1 MIAWKLNSFGIL
13 ALATANAVC
22 AEPLLV
28 TSTTPLGLQPD
39 GRYHVQLQGSF
50 DSPADVVPTAICDGK
65 PVPSVM
71 HAATQTMIEISIPLQ
86 RVPLLCSFI
95 AHRLTDG
102 AISLPSIQITS
113 SGDNQIRGSVDRG
126 RIGTKHG
133 MELYGSFPDPQSLNL
148 SIYCVQGG
156 DINRTTMPY
165 TAEIQF
171 DLRSPTQIN
180 LTFNDVPGVGARC
193 SFTPIDASGR
203 ATGPLWGP
211 IALSSN
217 DSYITANFGAY
228 HWPLGAAVGPDADDA
243 LMPGQQWLAR
253 AGFNIARVWMSPLL
267 RTRISNAA
275 NPYHLNLD
283 VFAQECPVVPQP
295 CTPGSDCN
303 ASPTFLPCAARSS
316 AYQKLLSLPNLGY
329 IIITTADSASSGD
342 FGTQPKLAD
351 PSWIQIAANRAKVVR
366 EYRDLAL
373 ALYETQRNSGKHFIV
388 SSWETDNAICSDAT
402 SCTNATGL
410 FEAFTQWFMARK
422 QGILEA
428 RTIAQARG
436 ITGVTVSDG
445 IEFNRVRETYP
456 MVIDKIIPQVMPEYM
471 TYSAWASSGGG
482 DVNNPNVGGQL
493 DHDLIVLAGRFPG
506 NKPQLIIG
514 ELGPANYTGEDP
526 STLRGRNEA
535 WQLAQ
540 NARAAQRAQLPANI
554 LWAAFDNA
562 LDPNNPMSEGLL
574 SADGKE
580 RHVVS
585 TLRAELIAG
594 QRELQSSPQARIG
607 GIRVTKASA
616 DGRDWDLFEM
626 FIDPTYRQGKFP
638 ASLSGMVVRCSYTC
652 AGSSCT
658 ATNMTVDG
666 SEIPDSPA
674 RADSQSDFR
683 LPHKGWA
690 LVNGQPLERWC
701 TVSIPGMLTH
711 GPKRLPP

>member
-28 TSTTPLGLQPD
+28 TSATPLGLQPD

-126 RIGTKHG
+126 RIGTRHG
-133 MELYGSFPDPQSLNL
+133 MELYGSFPAPQSLNL

-283 VFAQECPVVPQP
+283 VF
-295 CTPGSDCN
+295 
-303 ASPTFLPCAARSS
+303 CAAMSCRAPALHTGVRLQCFS
-316 AYQKLLSLPNLGY
+316 A
-329 IIITTADSASSGD
+329 I
-342 FGTQPKLAD
+342 
-351 PSWIQIAANRAKVVR
+351 
-366 EYRDLAL
+366 LAL
-373 ALYETQRNSGKHFIV
+373 RRALFGLSE
-388 SSWETDNAICSDAT
+388 AT
-402 SCTNATGL
+402 EFAEPWLYYSNDWGFGVVGRLRYST
-410 FEAFTQWFMARK
+410 
-422 QGILEA
+422 EA
-428 RTIAQARG
+428 RG
-436 ITGVTVSDG
+436 S
-445 IEFNRVRETYP
+445 E
-456 MVIDKIIPQVMPEYM
+456 
-471 TYSAWASSGGG
+471 
-482 DVNNPNVGGQL
+482 
-493 DHDLIVLAGRFPG
+493 
-506 NKPQLIIG
+506 
-514 ELGPANYTGEDP
+514 
-526 STLRGRNEA
+526 
-535 WQLAQ
+535 
-540 NARAAQRAQLPANI
+540 
-554 LWAAFDNA
+554 
-562 LDPNNPMSEGLL
+562 LDPNCSQQGEG
-574 SADGKE
+574 
-580 RHVVS
+580 R
-585 TLRAELIAG
+585 
-594 QRELQSSPQARIG
+594 QRISRS
-607 GIRVTKASA
+607 RV
-616 DGRDWDLFEM
+616 G
-626 FIDPTYRQGKFP
+626 
-638 ASLSGMVVRCSYTC
+638 
-652 AGSSCT
+652 
-658 ATNMTVDG
+658 
-666 SEIPDSPA
+666 
-674 RADSQSDFR
+674 
-683 LPHKGWA
+683 A
-690 LVNGQPLERWC
+690 L
-701 TVSIPGMLTH
+701 
-711 GPKRLPP
+711 